1 MKYLIY
7 FLILAS
13 IGLMIY
19 CMTMVNYDV
28 IFSADNRFWLIGF
41 GASLCAMVLLLIL
54 IQSRKLKEQYDKRSR

>member
-13 IGLMIY
+13 VGLMVY
-19 CMTMVNYDV
+19 CLTMVNYDD
-28 IFSADNRFWLIGF
+28 IFSTDNRFWLIGF

-54 IQSRKLKEQYDKRSR
+54 IQSKKLKEQYDKRSK